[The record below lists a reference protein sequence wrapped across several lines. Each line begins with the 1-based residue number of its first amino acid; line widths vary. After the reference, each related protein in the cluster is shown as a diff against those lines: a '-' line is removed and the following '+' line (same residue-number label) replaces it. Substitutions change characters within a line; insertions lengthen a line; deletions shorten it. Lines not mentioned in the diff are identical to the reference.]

1 MLRVGVRREDKNEWE
16 RRAPLTPDHLTELI
30 ETHGLEFAVQ
40 PSPIRVFPDRDYRA
54 AGAAIDEDLAGC
66 RLILGIKEIPPS
78 ELRAGKTYLYFSHT
92 SKGQPHNMP
101 ALRRLLELGST
112 LLDYEHI
119 LDERGRR
126 LVFFGRFAGYAGMID
141 ALWALGR
148 RYAAEGHQTPFESVR
163 LAHDYSSLDEA
174 TNHIARVGERLRHT
188 GVPDALRP
196 IVFGFTGSGNVARG
210 ALEIFDRL
218 PHVELLPE
226 ELPQLVHDP
235 AQPRNVVYRVNFR
248 RDQRF
253 ERIEG
258 GASDL
263 AEFEQNP
270 ERYRSS
276 LLRWLPYLHVVVHG
290 AWWKP
295 AQPRLLSIAEL
306 RDHWTGDTRPRLRLL
321 ADIACDI
328 GGGIE
333 ATVRATTP
341 AEPVFVYDVVRGEAL
356 DGVRGEGPV
365 VLAIDNLPCQLP
377 AESSD
382 HFGDTLLRFMPQLA
396 GCDWERPFSQLVLPV
411 EIKNAI
417 IVHGGELTPRYGHLQ
432 QHLSRSGIGR

>member
-40 PSPIRVFPDRDYRA
+40 PSPIRIFPDRDYCA
-54 AGAAIDEDLAGC
+54 TGATIDEKLAGC
-66 RLILGIKEIPPS
+66 RLILGIKEIPPR
-78 ELRAGKTYLYFSHT
+78 ELEAAKTYLYFSHT

-101 ALRRLLELGST
+101 ALRHLLELGST

-148 RYAAEGHQTPFESVR
+148 RYAAEGYPTPFESVR

-174 TNHIARVGERLRHT
+174 THHIARVGERLRHT

-196 IVFGFTGSGNVARG
+196 IVFAFTGSGNVARG

-226 ELPQLVHDP
+226 ELAQLVHDP
-235 AQPRNVVYRVNFR
+235 AQPRNVVYRVNLR

-253 ERIEG
+253 ERSDG
-258 GASDL
+258 GPCDL
-263 AEFEQNP
+263 AELAEHP
-270 ERYRSS
+270 ERFRSS
-276 LLRWLPYLHVVVHG
+276 LPRWLPYLHVVVHG

-295 AQPRLLSIAEL
+295 AQPRLLSIADL
-306 RDHWTGDTRPRLRLL
+306 RDHWARQAHPRLRLL
-321 ADIACDI
+321 ADISCDI
-328 GGGIE
+328 DGGIE

-341 AEPVFVYDVVRGEAL
+341 AEPVYVYDLLRGETR
-356 DGVRGEGPV
+356 DGVRGAGPV

-396 GCDWERPFSQLVLPV
+396 GCDWERPFVELDLPA
-411 EIKNAI
+411 EMKNAV
-417 IVHGGELTPRYGHLQ
+417 IVHRGELTPRYRHLE
-432 QHLSRSGIGR
+432 QHLSRSGIER